1 VELHWRDALYNAV
14 SETPGGV
21 AAAAAYLAQRRGKS
35 ITRESL
41 RKKLRGIEG
50 ESLSMEM
57 AELLTEWMQ
66 EQVGGRQQAT
76 GWIQSLATQFDMA
89 VDFVPPPP
97 EGGRACELQ
106 ALQTKMLSITQ
117 HAGSVAGAT
126 LGALMDGKV
135 CADEANTLAL
145 ELRALRTMAHRMERN
160 VLRAARF
167 AAATEVFTVQPARKR
182 AKRRG

>member
-1 VELHWRDALYNAV
+1 MTCRRSELHWRDALYTAV

-21 AAAAAYLAQRRGKS
+21 AAAAMYLAQRRGKQ

-66 EQVGGRQQAT
+66 EQVGGQQ
-76 GWIQSLATQFDMA
+76 QSTAWLQSMGTQFGLAMD
-89 VDFVPPPP
+89 DVPAAP
-97 EGGRACELQ
+97 EGGWSCELN
-106 ALQTKMLSITQ
+106 ALRDKVLSIGQ
-117 HAGSVAGAT
+117 HAGNVAGTT

-135 CADEANTLAL
+135 SDDEANAL
-145 ELRALRTMAHRMERN
+145 IKEIRALRAMAHRMERS
-160 VLRAARF
+160 VQRALKG
-167 AAATEVFTVQPARKR
+167 VKR
-182 AKRRG
+182 NG